1 MSIEVI
7 VLESKQDPC
16 AKLHSARAVQHGDLV
31 FCSGGVIPRA
41 LAEIKITARIP

>member
-7 VLESKQDPC
+7 VRESKQSTY
-16 AKLHSARAVQHGDLV
+16 AKLRFAPAVRHGDLV
-31 FCSGGVIPRA
+31 FCSGGVIPGA